1 MASFESFRRVD
12 VYGFAM
18 VMWETV
24 RRCMTHDGVEVSCL
38 DDEDNGVD
46 CSGDYDDD
54 DNENDDNGSFSGF
67 CVAIP
72 RHGPPRSRLRGH
84 AQGTRMPKYCGF
96 QTSEEKNSLVE
107 NLCKTVFQV
116 VCVDS
121 YRPQIPPRWEGD
133 KVKKDKKQ

>member
-38 DDEDNGVD
+38 SLLMMMVLITVVIMMTMTMKMMTTVPSQDFALPFHDMVLPDPGFEDMHKVQGCQNGFLD
-46 CSGDYDDD
+46 FWQ
-54 DNENDDNGSFSGF
+54 NSFAVNKFS
-67 CVAIP
+67 
-72 RHGPPRSRLRGH
+72 
-84 AQGTRMPKYCGF
+84 
-96 QTSEEKNSLVE
+96 KN
-107 NLCKTVFQV
+107 CFFQV

>member
-1 MASFESFRRVD
+1 MSTKLLNEREMENNMTNLRMNMASFESFRRVD

-54 DNENDDNGSFSGF
+54 DNENDDKGSFSGF

-84 AQGTRMPKYCGF
+84 AQGTRMTKYYG
-96 QTSEEKNSLVE
+96 
-107 NLCKTVFQV
+107 KTVLL
-116 VCVDS
+116 
-121 YRPQIPPRWEGD
+121 
-133 KVKKDKKQ
+133 